1 MISFW
6 NSIKAR
12 LNERKKQDMPLE
24 AVQVI
29 EAVKDKKYLLQNS
42 ENIHNNLFFKNYPI
56 DFERVGA
63 FGIPIKDGIASVK
76 IKEPFYIC
84 RINEHAVS
92 KISTYTS
99 GFFLLQ
105 IFLDHFRDNEQPLPE
120 LGVSDI
126 YHDRQY
132 ETAAQINLAMQIM
145 IMPLNSFE
153 AFINRVRLIESTFDK
168 TILYPY
174 MDTSSI
180 NTWSWGDPK
189 TANDCETVQQ
199 VNANEWQILY
209 WERGGSRVVMTLF
222 EEKYV
227 YEYFIDAYLH
237 VV

>member
-1 MISFW
+1 
-6 NSIKAR
+6 
-12 LNERKKQDMPLE
+12 MPLG
-24 AVQVI
+24 AVKVI

-105 IFLDHFRDNEQPLPE
+105 IFLDHFRDNKQPLPE

-126 YHDRQY
+126 YHDRLY

-189 TANDCETVQQ
+189 TVNDCETVQQ
-199 VNANEWQILY
+199 VNDNEWQILY

-222 EEKYV
+222 EEKYI

>member
-6 NSIKAR
+6 NSIKAG
-12 LNERKKQDMPLE
+12 LDERKNQDMPLE
-24 AVQVI
+24 AV
-29 EAVKDKKYLLQNS
+29 KDKRSLLQNS
-42 ENIHNNLFFKNYPI
+42 ESTPDNLFFKNYDI

-63 FGIPIKDGIASVK
+63 FEIPIKDGIASLK
-76 IKEPFYIC
+76 INEQFYIC
-84 RINEHAVS
+84 RINEQAVD

-99 GFFLLQ
+99 EFFLLQ

-126 YHDRQY
+126 YHDRLY

-153 AFINRVRLIESTFDK
+153 AFVNRVRLIESTFDK
-168 TILYPY
+168 TIIYPY

-189 TANDCETVQQ
+189 TVNDCETVQQ
-199 VNANEWQILY
+199 VNDNEWQILY
-209 WERGGSRVVMTLF
+209 WERGGSKVVITLF

-227 YEYFIDAYLH
+227 YEYFIDSYLH

>member
-24 AVQVI
+24 AVKVI

-92 KISTYTS
+92 KISTYES

-126 YHDRQY
+126 YHDRLY
-132 ETAAQINLAMQIM
+132 ETAEQINLAMQIM

-153 AFINRVRLIESTFDK
+153 AFVNRVRLIESTFDK
-168 TILYPY
+168 TIIYPY

-180 NTWSWGDPK
+180 NTWSYGNPK
-189 TANDCETVQQ
+189 KVNDCETVQQ
-199 VNANEWQILY
+199 VNDNEWQILY